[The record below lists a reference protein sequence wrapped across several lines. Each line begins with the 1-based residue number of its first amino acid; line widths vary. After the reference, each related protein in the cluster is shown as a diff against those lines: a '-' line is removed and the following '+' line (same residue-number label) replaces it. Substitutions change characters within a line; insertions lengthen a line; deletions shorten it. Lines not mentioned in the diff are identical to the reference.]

1 MKALAKDSKSAEADK
16 QQQATSSADS
26 TASQASQATTETAS
40 ETASGAADKQTSAKD
55 DQATQ
60 LQSLKDQ
67 LDQKDDQLLR
77 AQAEIVNMQNRN
89 KKEQAALLKYDG
101 QALAKDVLPVLDNL
115 ERALATD
122 ADDQAAQQLKKGVEM
137 VYGHLQ
143 DALKKHG
150 VTEVPADGEKFDP
163 NVHQAVQTVPADK
176 DHPADTVVQVLQK
189 GYLLKDRTLRAA
201 MVVVAQ

>member
-1 MKALAKDSKSAEADK
+1 MAKKSTHTASTDSQTSTADSK
-16 QQQATSSADS
+16 ATS
-26 TASQASQATTETAS
+26 TASEATQAATS
-40 ETASGAADKQTSAKD
+40 AADQSEETTQVD
-55 DQATQ
+55 PQAQ
-60 LQSLKDQ
+60 QIADLKAQ
-67 LDQKDDQLLR
+67 LDEKDDQLLR

-115 ERALATD
+115 ERALATQ
-122 ADDQAAQQLKKGVEM
+122 ADDEAAQQLKKGVEM

-150 VTEVPADGEKFDP
+150 VTEVAAAGEKFDP
-163 NVHQAVQTVPADK
+163 NIHQAVQTVPVDD
-176 DHPADTVVQVLQK
+176 DHPADTVVQVLQR
-189 GYLLKDRTLRAA
+189 GYLLKDRTLRPA

>member
-1 MKALAKDSKSAEADK
+1 MAKKSTHTASTDSQTSTADSK
-16 QQQATSSADS
+16 ATS
-26 TASQASQATTETAS
+26 TASEATQAA
-40 ETASGAADKQTSAKD
+40 TSAAEQSEETTQVD
-55 DQATQ
+55 PQAQ
-60 LQSLKDQ
+60 QIADLKAQ
-67 LDQKDDQLLR
+67 LDEKDDQLLR

-115 ERALATD
+115 ERALATQ
-122 ADDQAAQQLKKGVEM
+122 ADDEAAQQLKKGVEM

-150 VTEVPADGEKFDP
+150 VTEVAAAGEKFDP
-163 NVHQAVQTVPADK
+163 NIHQAVQTVPVDD
-176 DHPADTVVQVLQK
+176 DHPADTVVQVLQR
-189 GYLLKDRTLRAA
+189 GYLLKDRTLRPA

>member
-1 MKALAKDSKSAEADK
+1 MKTLAKKSTR
-16 QQQATSSADS
+16 ATSEETQSTSTDS
-26 TASQASQATTETAS
+26 ATTSTAS
-40 ETASGAADKQTSAKD
+40 ETAKAATSATEQTAK
-55 DQATQ
+55 ATQ
-60 LQSLKDQ
+60 VDPQAQQIADLKAQ
-67 LDQKDDQLLR
+67 LTDKDDQLLR

-115 ERALATD
+115 ERALATE
-122 ADDQAAQQLKKGVEM
+122 ADDEAAQQLKKGVEM

-150 VTEVPADGEKFDP
+150 VTEVAAAGEKFDP
-163 NVHQAVQTVPADK
+163 NVHQAVQTVPVDD
-176 DHPADTVVQVLQK
+176 DHPADTVVQVLQR
-189 GYLLKDRTLRAA
+189 GYLLKDRTLRPA

>member
-1 MKALAKDSKSAEADK
+1 MAKKSTR
-16 QQQATSSADS
+16 ATSEETQSTSTDS
-26 TASQASQATTETAS
+26 ATTSTAS
-40 ETASGAADKQTSAKD
+40 ETAKAATSATEQTAK
-55 DQATQ
+55 ATQ
-60 LQSLKDQ
+60 VDPQAQQIADLKAQ
-67 LDQKDDQLLR
+67 LTDKDDQLLR

-115 ERALATD
+115 ERALATE
-122 ADDQAAQQLKKGVEM
+122 ADDEAAQQLKKGVEM

-150 VTEVPADGEKFDP
+150 VTEVAAAGEKFDP
-163 NVHQAVQTVPADK
+163 NVHQAVQTVPVDD
-176 DHPADTVVQVLQK
+176 DHPADTVVQVLQR
-189 GYLLKDRTLRAA
+189 GYLLKDRTLRPA

>member
-1 MKALAKDSKSAEADK
+1 MKTLAKKSTRTTSEDSQASTTDSA
-16 QQQATSSADS
+16 ATS
-26 TASQASQATTETAS
+26 TASEATQAA
-40 ETASGAADKQTSAKD
+40 TSATD
-55 DQATQ
+55 DQAEQTTAVDPTQ
-60 LQSLKDQ
+60 QITDLKAQ
-67 LDQKDDQLLR
+67 LDAKDDQLLR

-115 ERALATD
+115 ERALATP
-122 ADDQAAQQLKKGVEM
+122 ADDEVAQQLKKGVEM

-150 VTEVPADGEKFDP
+150 VTEVAAAGEKFDP
-163 NVHQAVQTVPADK
+163 NIHQAVQTVPVDD
-176 DHPADTVVQVLQK
+176 DHPADTVVQVLQR
-189 GYLLKDRTLRAA
+189 GYLLKDRTLRPA